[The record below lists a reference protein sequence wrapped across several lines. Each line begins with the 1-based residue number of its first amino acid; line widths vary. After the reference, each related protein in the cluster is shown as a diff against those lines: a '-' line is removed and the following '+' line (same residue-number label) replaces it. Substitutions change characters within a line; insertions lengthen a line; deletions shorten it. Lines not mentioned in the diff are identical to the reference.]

1 MYLIKKNA
9 KAYKYNYTDLAEI
22 TKLLQQNGI
31 EYFQFI
37 EPYEGN
43 DYIMTVIVD
52 PATGE
57 GQTVRGCKV
66 IEPHAGLSDNP
77 AQQYGAA
84 ITYARRYS
92 LLMAFGLATVDDDA
106 ASLRQS
112 KPATLKEIQQ
122 YETMCARRNL
132 DPQATYQERL
142 KASGNYKN
150 MTGAQLGLLYRLINE
165 GGAK

>member
-22 TKLLQQNGI
+22 TKLLKQNNI
-31 EYFQFI
+31 EYYQYI

-52 PATGE
+52 PETHE
-57 GQTVRGCKV
+57 SQTVRGCKV
-66 IEPHAGLSDNP
+66 IEPRAGMSDNP

-92 LLMAFGLATVDDDA
+92 LLMAFGLATVDDDG
-106 ASLRQS
+106 ASLRES
-112 KPATLKEIQQ
+112 KPATIKEIQQ
-122 YETMCARRNL
+122 FETFCSRRNL
-132 DPQATYQERL
+132 DPQKEYINRIKGTG
-142 KASGNYKN
+142 SYKN
-150 MTGAQLGLLYRLINE
+150 MTGAQLGYIYRLINE
-165 GGAK
+165 GGA